1 MDRRFMVRKQ
11 EMLAEC
17 EVSSEVFTGMVERLG
32 QFVEPF
38 AAALVRPEQRTHALT
53 YMRGLLSDLKR
64 KNVEAIAYRDDQDRR
79 CLQHFIGIAEWD
91 HRPLQRELVRQVG
104 RTIGEGDGVIVFD
117 PSAFPKCGK
126 QSVGVARQWC
136 GRLGKVD
143 NCQVGVY
150 MGYASRKEHAL
161 VDTRLFLPQKWTA
174 DSVRC
179 RSAGV
184 PRGTRHQ
191 TRHTQALEMLA
202 ENGPFLPH
210 AWVTGDDEMGSSA
223 GFRRD
228 LHDRGE
234 TYLLA
239 VPSNTTIRDLQAE
252 PPPYGGSGHPPR
264 RRFEQVRHWYESLP
278 ESAWIKLFV
287 RDGEKGPL
295 EIEIVAC
302 PVLAK
307 INHRNMSYNETLVVT
322 RYRDETGA
330 TTHDGYFSNA
340 PANTSL
346 REFARVAKAAHRVE
360 DCFKRAKSEAGL
372 ADYEVRQW
380 KGWHHHQILSLI
392 ACWFLVLET
401 LRGEKNNSG
410 HHGSSDPRSPLNAV
424 ASRLQVRH
432 TQPNC
437 ETQNTP
443 TYQKRASP
451 LLSPQST

>member
-1 MDRRFMVRKQ
+1 MERRFLVRKQ

-17 EVSSEVFTGMVERLG
+17 EVSSRVFTGIVERLG
-32 QFVEPF
+32 KFVEPF
-38 AAALVRPEQRTHALT
+38 AAALLRPEQRTHALT

-79 CLQHFIGIAEWD
+79 CLQHFIGAAEWD

-104 RTIGEGDGVIVFD
+104 RTIGESDGVIVFD

-136 GRLGKVD
+136 GRLGKID

-150 MGYASRKEHAL
+150 MGYASRQEHAL
-161 VDTRLFLPQKWTA
+161 VDTRLFLPQAWTA
-174 DSVRC
+174 DRTRC
-179 RSAGV
+179 KSAGI
-184 PRGTRHQ
+184 PPGTRHQ
-191 TRHTQALEMLA
+191 TRHAQALKMLA
-202 ENGPFLPH
+202 ENGSFLPH
-210 AWVTGDDEMGSSA
+210 GWVAGDDEMGSSA

-228 LHDRGE
+228 LQDCGE

-264 RRFEQVRHWYESLP
+264 RRFEPVRHWCESLP
-278 ESAWIKLFV
+278 ESAWTKLFV
-287 RDGEKGPL
+287 RDSEKGPL

-307 INHRNMSYNETLVVT
+307 INHRNMPYNETLVVT
-322 RYRDETGA
+322 RYRDETDT
-330 TTHDGYFSNA
+330 TTHDYYFSNA
-340 PANTSL
+340 TADTPL
-346 REFARVAKAAHRVE
+346 KEFARVTKAAHRVE

-392 ACWFLVLET
+392 ACWFLVLDT
-401 LRGEKNNSG
+401 RRGKKTYSG
-410 HHGSSDPRSPLNAV
+410 HHGSPSPRRPLDAV
-424 ASRLQVRH
+424 ESRLGVRH
-432 TQPNC
+432 AQPYRK
-437 ETQNTP
+437 TQNSPTP
-443 TYQKRASP
+443 QKRTGP
-451 LLSPQST
+451 LLSLQNT